1 MEKKV
6 TPMSLAS
13 KAGSVEVCHE
23 YDWRKQ
29 SVKYDTCKA
38 GTAFQTGSVRFGSGC
53 SPEDWQA
60 D

>member
-23 YDWRKQ
+23 YDWQKQ
-29 SVKYDTCKA
+29 SVKYATCKA
-38 GTAFQTGSVRFGSGC
+38 GTAFSTGSFSQY
-53 SPEDWQA
+53 STEDWHA

>member
-13 KAGSVEVCHE
+13 KAGNVEVCRE
-23 YDWRKQ
+23 YDWQKQ
-29 SVKYDTCKA
+29 SVKYNTCKA
-38 GTAFQTGSVRFGSGC
+38 GTAYSTGSMFQGSM
-53 SPEDWQA
+53 EDWHA

>member
-6 TPMSLAS
+6 TPMSLATKS
-13 KAGSVEVCHE
+13 NSVAVCHE
-23 YDWRKQ
+23 YDWEKQ

-38 GTAFQTGSVRFGSGC
+38 GTMFSTGSLVQGGT
-53 SPEDWQA
+53 EDWHQ

>member
-6 TPMSLAS
+6 TPMSLATKS
-13 KAGSVEVCHE
+13 NSVEVCHE
-23 YDWRKQ
+23 YDWQKQ

-38 GTAFQTGSVRFGSGC
+38 GTMFQTGTTAVRGNY
-53 SPEDWQA
+53 EDWQQ